1 MKTMNSHPGS
11 VMKLKKGIL
20 SILLFFFAF
29 QSYAKGISGSTFH
42 GTGGNQL
49 RFLKS
54 SEFKNTD
61 TSLFLGRSG
70 KWHLQ
75 GDELLLETPIN
86 DSKILRDTI
95 LITYRDDNRV
105 SFYNGEK
112 YFTFK
117 KKGVHRDEGYMSS
130 AFKGLFGIAFLLFI
144 GFLFSSDRKHINWGL
159 VLKGTLLQVT
169 LALLILKAPYVE
181 GFFEFLSKGFVK
193 VVDMAHHGAE
203 FVFGSFIDG
212 KVNPY
217 IKNFATWILPS
228 VIFFSALT
236 SLMYYWGILQKIVI
250 GMAWLMKRV
259 MGLSGSE
266 SVAAAGNIFL
276 GQTEAPLL
284 VKPYLG
290 RMTKSEILCLMAG
303 GMATIAGGVLA
314 SYIGFLGGEDPQQKI
329 YFAKHLLTASLM
341 SAPAAIVFAKMLYPE
356 REKIDP
362 DLSVEKEKLGA
373 NALEAITN
381 GTTDG
386 LKLAVNVGAMLIVF
400 ISLVAL
406 ANYML
411 GKVGYY
417 TGLNDIILSW
427 GQYDALS
434 FEAIMGYSLAPF
446 AWIMGV
452 PWNDCMIVGQ
462 LLGEKTILNEF
473 VAYGNLATLKFYLS
487 DKATLMST
495 YVLCGFAN
503 IASIGI
509 QVGGIGA
516 LAPERKSTLAKF
528 GVKALIAGTLA
539 CMSTAVIAG
548 MLY

>member
-1 MKTMNSHPGS
+1 MRITNWLPES
-11 VMKLKKGIL
+11 VTRSTKGIL
-20 SILLFFFAF
+20 SIAFVFYFTTLFA
-29 QSYAKGISGSTFH
+29 QNLE
-42 GTGGNQL
+42 GTTYYSADGKKFEFVNG
-49 RFLKS
+49 
-54 SEFKNTD
+54 SEFNNTD
-61 TSLFLGRSG
+61 TSLFLGHVGSWEVGNGKLILFTAVDDSTEIRDTLDITYQSKDRISVYNGARYFTLQKKNASRSENYFTSIIRAILG
-70 KWHLQ
+70 MSA
-75 GDELLLETPIN
+75 LLL
-86 DSKILRDTI
+86 L
-95 LITYRDDNRV
+95 
-105 SFYNGEK
+105 
-112 YFTFK
+112 
-117 KKGVHRDEGYMSS
+117 
-130 AFKGLFGIAFLLFI
+130 
-144 GFLFSSDRKHINWGL
+144 GFLFSADRKHINWSL
-159 VLKGTLLQVT
+159 VIKGILLQVV

-181 GFFEFLSKGFVK
+181 GFFEFLSRAFVK
-193 VVDMAHHGAE
+193 VVDMAHEGAT

-212 KVNPY
+212 TVNPY
-217 IKNFATWILPS
+217 VKNFATWILPS

-236 SLMYYWGILQKIVI
+236 SLMYYWGILQRVVM

-259 MGLSGSE
+259 MGLSGAE
-266 SVAAAGNIFL
+266 SVSAAGNIFL

-314 SYIGFLGGEDPQQKI
+314 SYIGFLGGEDPQQKV

-341 SAPAAIVFAKMLYPE
+341 SAPAAIVFAKMLFPE
-356 REKIDP
+356 REEINP

-406 ANYML
+406 ANWLL
-411 GKVGYY
+411 GKFGYY
-417 TGLNDIILSW
+417 TGLNDIIASF
-427 GQYDALS
+427 GHYSSLS
-434 FEAIMGYSLAPF
+434 FEAVLGYTLSPF

-452 PWNDCMIVGQ
+452 PWEDSLIVGQ

-473 VAYGNLATLKFYLS
+473 VAYGNLATLKFYMS
-487 DKATLMST
+487 DKAVLMTT

-503 IASIGI
+503 FASIGI

-528 GVKALIAGTLA
+528 GMKALIAGTLA